1 MRRRKW
7 MTVLGIGASLCAL
20 AGVMGYAYWKLTG
33 STGNLLTM
41 ASYRNEIVEEYQVP
55 QQVTPGQTVDKVVQV
70 ANTGTVD
77 SLIRVKIR
85 KAFGDKAADGSFT
98 EDTSLDPEMI
108 RITCDDEHWML
119 RDDGYYYYRAVLKA
133 GTQTEAPLFR
143 QYTFSK
149 EAGNAYRGKE
159 ARIYVT
165 MESVQAQDDAPQI
178 WGITYQDLGIQRPAE
193 PAAQPTEVVY
203 LGQKGG
209 FDVSESRTDLFA
221 SFKNLTPGCART
233 QKITVKNRASEEI
246 GLYLRAEAAGQKQ
259 MDAATAKLVSQL
271 LNQAAQIEI
280 TGSSGRLYKGPVS
293 GNLSG
298 SGSSM
303 KEDIYLGTYA
313 AGSSRE
319 LTVKL
324 SLDEEMDN
332 VFCDLTG
339 KVRWVFTA
347 KGEDGSS
354 TVSSTVPSTGDTTD
368 VGMWMALLGGSVI
381 LMAGA
386 GYLVI
391 REDRKEQ
398 HESDKRNS

>member
-1 MRRRKW
+1 

-85 KAFGDKAADGSFT
+85 KAFGDRAADGSFT

-108 RITCDDEHWML
+108 QITCDDEHWML

-233 QKITVKNRASEEI
+233 QKITVKNRSSEEI

-280 TGSSGRLYKGPVS
+280 KGSSGRLYKGPVS

-332 VFCDLTG
+332 AFCDLTG